1 LHRCPSLLH
10 KTSKNRC
17 GYAFAGLATL
27 ALTCTTATAR
37 AQAQPASVD
46 ARGSIS
52 GSTRFIGLAGAFLPI
67 AEDTEGVA
75 ISPASVAVRLPY
87 SWHQWD
93 YGFGIDVAIA
103 GWLPHNDIYNRSGT
117 NTKDSKSTALFG
129 SLAAIL
135 NFEHAGLGVSA
146 EAQSNGATQQDQ
158 VQGIAPISLTANYG
172 TVHMGLAYGFLDG
185 QLLLGAGPRLLGMSL
200 SGNGSNSGPFSVGS
214 VGYEAGVAIN
224 PLQAQYRIGAAVK
237 SPINA
242 RVAAGAASV
251 HVPWELALGFAYQFG
266 ARPLNTPLLTA
277 DQVARRRSSA
287 EPTKAELKQAED
299 ELFEH
304 YQERPRFY
312 LLVST
317 ELALIE
323 GGGAVALAQSPA
335 DTQAASSRPIISPR
349 LGLESEVVPNILKLR
364 AGSYYEPA
372 RVAEAQSRFHGTGG
386 FDVRLFEWDIFGLI
400 RPFDYWQL
408 SVGADA
414 ARSYLNT
421 ALSIGFWH

>member
-1 LHRCPSLLH
+1 MHRCPSLLP
-10 KTSKNRC
+10 KTWNYLR
-17 GYAFAGLATL
+17 GYVLAGVVTL
-27 ALTCTTATAR
+27 AIACTAATAR
-37 AQAQPASVD
+37 AQTQPASVD
-46 ARGSIS
+46 TARGSIS

-75 ISPASVAVRLPY
+75 VSPASVAVRLPY

-93 YGFGIDVAIA
+93 YGFGLDVAVA

-117 NTKDSKSTALFG
+117 DTKVSKSTALFG

-135 NFEHAGLGVSA
+135 NYEHAGFGVSA

-158 VQGIAPISLTANYG
+158 VQGIAPTNLTANFG
-172 TVHMGLAYGFLDG
+172 TVHMGLAYGFFDG

-200 SGNGSNSGPFSVGS
+200 SGSGSNSGPFSVGS
-214 VGYEAGVAIN
+214 VGYEAGIAIN
-224 PLQAQYRIGAAVK
+224 PLEAQYRIGAAVK

-242 RVAAGAASV
+242 RVAGAASM

-266 ARPLNTPLLTA
+266 ARPLNTPFLTA

-287 EPTKAELKQAED
+287 EPTKTELRQAED

-323 GGGAVALAQSPA
+323 GGGAVALAQNPA

-372 RVAEAQSRFHGTGG
+372 RLAEAQSRFHGTGG
-386 FDVRLFEWDIFGLI
+386 FDVRLFEWDIFGLV